1 MKLLD
6 LTSDIVFRTLF
17 TTNKESL
24 IDLLNAILGFKGDEI
39 IQEIEILNPEILKEH
54 KKDKVSILDI
64 KARNERGE
72 LFNVEMQAF
81 SQNHYPSRSLY
92 YWARLYSGQIEEGD
106 SYAELKKV
114 YSINILNFKL
124 IQNEHYKNDFFI
136 LEKKN
141 PSLKLTDNFQMIF
154 LELPKFDKSLSKL
167 EDALDSWLYIIK
179 NTSLLKE
186 KDMHI
191 LVEKRPKL
199 KTTFHKLKKLSLRE
213 KEFFVNWDREKAEL
227 DRISLKEQWYGEGIE
242 KGRDEG
248 KIEGKEEE
256 KIEIARGMLARGMD
270 SDLISDITGLSKKQ
284 IESLKRK
291 MDEEKRSKS

>member
-1 MKLLD
+1 MTEETKTIKLLD

-24 IDLLNAILGFKGDEI
+24 IDLLNAILGFQGDELI
-39 IQEIEILNPEILKEH
+39 KKIEILNPELLKEH

-154 LELPKFDKSLSKL
+154 WSCP
-167 EDALDSWLYIIK
+167 
-179 NTSLLKE
+179 NLL
-186 KDMHI
+186 
-191 LVEKRPKL
+191 R
-199 KTTFHKLKKLSLRE
+199 
-213 KEFFVNWDREKAEL
+213 FFQN
-227 DRISLKEQWYGEGIE
+227 
-242 KGRDEG
+242 
-248 KIEGKEEE
+248 
-256 KIEIARGMLARGMD
+256 
-270 SDLISDITGLSKKQ
+270 
-284 IESLKRK
+284 
-291 MDEEKRSKS
+291 